1 MKSHKAGHSAIQ
13 VSLKFLLREYA
24 EALILAVLLAFIVR
38 SFVVSAYRIPTLAM
52 SPTLLPGD
60 FIFAYKLPFGFQLP
74 FSGGNRVGGHP
85 PNRGEV
91 VIFRCPYDPSV
102 SCIKRVV
109 GLPGDRIRIQGK
121 RLILNGKKATYQ
133 TAKGAPLSGEDG
145 GSQGVVVEEAWG
157 GFRHQILIGAVT
169 KTENYG
175 PLVVPPG
182 HLFVLSDNRDHGEDS
197 RKWGLISIRS
207 LEARAGVIWLS
218 LGWEDSEKSLLPNMR
233 WSRVLQVVD

>member
-91 VIFRCPYDPSV
+91 VIFAAPMTHLSAA
-102 SCIKRVV
+102 
-109 GLPGDRIRIQGK
+109 
-121 RLILNGKKATYQ
+121 LNGW
-133 TAKGAPLSGEDG
+133 L
-145 GSQGVVVEEAWG
+145 GSQVIESAY
-157 GFRHQILIGAVT
+157 R
-169 KTENYG
+169 ENG
-175 PLVVPPG
+175 
-182 HLFVLSDNRDHGEDS
+182 
-197 RKWGLISIRS
+197 
-207 LEARAGVIWLS
+207 
-218 LGWEDSEKSLLPNMR
+218 
-233 WSRVLQVVD
+233 